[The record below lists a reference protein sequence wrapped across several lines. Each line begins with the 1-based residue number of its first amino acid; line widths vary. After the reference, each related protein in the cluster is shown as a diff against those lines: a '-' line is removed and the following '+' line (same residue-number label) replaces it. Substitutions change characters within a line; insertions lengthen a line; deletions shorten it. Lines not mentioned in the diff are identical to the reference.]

1 MEAEAGQ
8 KKNESLGIGAVSG
21 TNFMK
26 EVEALAVSPPDDISE
41 EMADSRDSLLGR
53 FGAEREQ
60 VTVGLTPSLMALL
73 VIFNAVTTALYTL
86 LYKVGSSVYG
96 HKHAAFLIWATCVVE
111 YSFCTC
117 VVLFKLGWR
126 WGRRSSEPSSSSASV
141 NAITVP
147 PKVDSKLQ
155 YLGKNALVA
164 LCSSVPA
171 LIWAVTGVQVLSSIQ
186 AVLNLL
192 LIPCTYFLARTFL
205 KQRFHWWHQLG
216 CALVVLGAGIAIIP
230 SLREAAGS
238 TPTGSAQPLVLVIC
252 YFLFAAA
259 NLPYAYQ
266 YIVVERM
273 LRAGNDLFGLE
284 MTSGWLQVLMLLIL
298 SPLQATLLRALGEE
312 PKPFSLSAGFEC
324 FMGRDPDC
332 LSVGA
337 GVEKTVMPSWWPAF
351 VLMIVSVASLFNDL
365 AYYVLVQYGS
375 AIFMAVAEGASA
387 ALVAVVA
394 TASFMGPYRETANV
408 YMALSCIVCSFGM
421 LAWQRGEHHAGSNT
435 IHEEPNKFR

>member
-1 MEAEAGQ
+1 MLAC
-8 KKNESLGIGAVSG
+8 SGAACP
-21 TNFMK
+21 M
-26 EVEALAVSPPDDISE
+26 SPPDDVSE
-41 EMADSRDSLLGR
+41 EMSDSRDSLLGR

-60 VTVGLTPSLMALL
+60 VTAGLTPSLMALL

-117 VVLFKLGWR
+117 VVLCKLGWR
-126 WGRRSSEPSSSSASV
+126 WGRRSSEPSSSASV
-141 NAITVP
+141 HAIAVP

-238 TPTGSAQPLVLVIC
+238 TPTGSAQPLVLVVC

-421 LAWQRGEHHAGSNT
+421 LAWQRGEHHAGSST
-435 IHEEPNKFR
+435 IHEEPNKDG